1 VRSTNLV
8 PVRFGSASCS
18 VTNVIVEALD
28 DLCEIKFRSL
38 VASPERV
45 ALIEQVVTLISPWP
59 CLNHDLRAR

>member
-1 VRSTNLV
+1 
-8 PVRFGSASCS
+8 
-18 VTNVIVEALD
+18 
-28 DLCEIKFRSL
+28 